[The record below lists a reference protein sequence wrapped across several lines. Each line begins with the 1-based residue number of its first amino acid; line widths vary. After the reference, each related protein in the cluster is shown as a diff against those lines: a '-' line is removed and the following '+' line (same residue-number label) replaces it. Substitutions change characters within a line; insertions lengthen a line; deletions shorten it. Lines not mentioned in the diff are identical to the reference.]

1 MQRTP
6 RVGESIELDYPVE
19 SQHTIDFAE
28 PPMPAVLSTPQLIG
42 FLERTAR
49 MLLLPMLDDVES
61 SVGVHVDIE
70 HLAATLPGSV
80 VTCSARVVLVDRKLI
95 TFKVEAREKARP
107 LATGLHRRRVI
118 NREKFAKRLQ
128 SSHEA

>member
-6 RVGESIELDYPVE
+6 RIGESIELDYNIGPE
-19 SQHTIDFAE
+19 HTIDFAE

-49 MLLLPMLDDVES
+49 MLLVPMLDAEES
-61 SVGVHVDIE
+61 NVGVHVDIE
-70 HLAATLPGSV
+70 HLAATLPGAV

-95 TFKVEAREKARP
+95 TFKVEAREGDRV
-107 LATGLHRRRVI
+107 LASGLHRRRVV
-118 NREKFAKRLQ
+118 NRERLAQ
-128 SSHEA
+128 KIAGQ